1 MYAHAQHTEAWCLFG
16 EGMAEEQ
23 GWTTARM
30 QEQKG
35 AGEGAQCLILLYRG
49 ILVRYTNTRVAAR
62 PRME

>member
-30 QEQKG
+30 QEQK
-35 AGEGAQCLILLYRG
+35 
-49 ILVRYTNTRVAAR
+49 
-62 PRME
+62 